1 MLEIENQNIAASPKN
16 ANAFFAPTVEF
27 EYGVTAWWTAEA
39 YVQGQVTANDSAV
52 FTGFRFES
60 RFRPLPRE
68 YWINPVFYVE
78 YEDVNKADKS
88 FLEITGNDSIATL
101 QVPNAI
107 LSKELERTI
116 ETKLILSSNV
126 KGWNLSENFIAEKAL
141 NESEPWE
148 FGYALAGSRPLA
160 LAGSEKPCVFCR
172 QNISAGAELFGG
184 LGTADGFGVG
194 QTEQYL
200 APTVALNT
208 PSGFTYKFSPEFWI
222 EATTPPRFCGASVS
236 PMKSPNSVIGS
247 GGRNESPQLPCFD
260 TLDRVAHRIPHRVL
274 DVLRQSRRL
283 VAQKSA
289 RGRPRARESLCGR
302 PDRRCSRRKYLSQQL
317 REMPRRKCRR
327 QRLPAEPQERPHPAG
342 NRRRPRLAA

>member
-1 MLEIENQNIAASPKN
+1 MSLAYLLVPAGRHCARLAVLSLLAVCLFSVASQAVAQEPPYFVTYSSALEEPGNLEIENQNIAAAPKN

-68 YWINPVFYVE
+68 YWINPVLYVE

-88 FLEITGNDSIATL
+88 FLEVTGNGSIATL

-107 LSKELERTI
+107 LAKEIERSI
-116 ETKLILSSNV
+116 ETKLILSSNI

-141 NESEPWE
+141 NESEAWE

-160 LAGSEKPCVFCR
+160 LAGSAKSCTFCR
-172 QNISAGAELFGG
+172 QNFAAGAELFGG
-184 LGTADGFGVG
+184 LGTSDGFGVA

-200 APTVALNT
+200 GPTIALNT
-208 PSGFTYKFSPEFWI
+208 PSGFTYKFSPEFGLNDNSAGVLW
-222 EATTPPRFCGASVS
+222 RFGVS
-236 PMKSPNSVIGS
+236 YEIQQF
-247 GGRNESPQLPCFD
+247 RDLF
-260 TLDRVAHRIPHRVL
+260 
-274 DVLRQSRRL
+274 RRT
-283 VAQKSA
+283 K
-289 RGRPRARESLCGR
+289 
-302 PDRRCSRRKYLSQQL
+302 
-317 REMPRRKCRR
+317 
-327 QRLPAEPQERPHPAG
+327 
-342 NRRRPRLAA
+342 